1 MKKAIQFGAGNI
13 GRGFI
18 GGLLSKAGYHVV
30 FADVNQEIIDKINED
45 KKYTIFVKDV
55 ESSEIV
61 ITDIS
66 GVNSTKPEL
75 IDEVKEAE
83 IITTAVGVRILP
95 IIAPSI
101 AEGIKARKE
110 NGSEEYLNI
119 IACENAVKASSQ
131 LKEAVY
137 GNLNDE
143 EKEAEIITTA
153 VGVRILPIIA
163 PSIAEGI
170 KARKENGSEEYL
182 NIIACE
188 NAVKASSQLKEAV
201 YGNLNDEEKAYADKY
216 VGFPDCSVD
225 RIVPPVRLDNPI
237 DVVVEN
243 YYEWNVEEASF
254 KGAVPQ
260 IEGMNLA
267 DNLMAYIE
275 RKLFTLNT
283 GHCIT
288 AYLGNYKGF
297 KTIDESIADEEIFK
311 TVKKAMQQS
320 GMALVNKYGF
330 DKDAH
335 FKYIDKILNRFKNPY
350 LVDDTARVG
359 REPLRKLSATDRLT
373 KPTMTALE
381 YGLPVDALLAGM
393 AAALKYDNAEDP
405 QSVELQDK
413 IKANG
418 VKAALKEVSGITD
431 EKILDDVVAIYEAM

>member
-1 MKKAIQFGAGNI
+1 M
-13 GRGFI
+13 
-18 GGLLSKAGYHVV
+18 
-30 FADVNQEIIDKINED
+30 
-45 KKYTIFVKDV
+45 
-55 ESSEIV
+55 
-61 ITDIS
+61 
-66 GVNSTKPEL
+66 
-75 IDEVKEAE
+75 
-83 IITTAVGVRILP
+83 
-95 IIAPSI
+95 
-101 AEGIKARKE
+101 
-110 NGSEEYLNI
+110 
-119 IACENAVKASSQ
+119 
-131 LKEAVY
+131 
-137 GNLNDE
+137 
-143 EKEAEIITTA
+143 
-153 VGVRILPIIA
+153 
-163 PSIAEGI
+163 
-170 KARKENGSEEYL
+170 
-182 NIIACE
+182 
-188 NAVKASSQLKEAV
+188 
-201 YGNLNDEEKAYADKY
+201 
-216 VGFPDCSVD
+216 
-225 RIVPPVRLDNPI
+225 PPVRLDNPI

-288 AYLGNYKGF
+288 AYLGNYKGY
-297 KTIDESIADEEIFK
+297 KTIDESIADDEIFK